1 MSKSSKFPAIV
12 VNAFTLKNVFVHRI
26 IDNKVLRERYGY
38 VVVGNA
44 VFKLTQDG
52 RTVTQRRRRYV
63 CTTQLTSVYP
73 TP

>member
-1 MSKSSKFPAIV
+1 MCAPNHRQQGTERTVRLRRGGERSVQTNAI
-12 VNAFTLKNVFVHRI
+12 
-26 IDNKVLRERYGY
+26 
-38 VVVGNA
+38 
-44 VFKLTQDG
+44 DG